1 VRPRDREAQ
10 PGVTDMTTS
19 SRRTVLTGFGVISPI
34 GSGPAAFW
42 DALLAGTP
50 GVHAITRID
59 PSHLPSRM
67 AGEVRDFSAKSL
79 IDKSYRR
86 TLNAMARTVE
96 FGVIGCQLAMQDAGL
111 AKGTIA
117 PERIGIEFASV
128 MGATELDDLGPAS
141 KLSVNADA
149 TGPNMTAWGGEGLNL
164 VPPLWMLKYL
174 PNMPAC
180 HATILYDIQGPSN
193 TQIPG
198 DTAGAVALA
207 EAARILRRGAADV
220 MIVGGSEAKVHPL
233 SLSRFNLFAEFSK
246 RNDDPEGA
254 IRPFDRDRDG
264 TAPGEGTAV
273 FTLETLE
280 RAKARGARI
289 YAEVV
294 SVASGVDR
302 GLTGAGLAK
311 VIRNALAAAGIQPGD
326 VDHVNA
332 HGTGTTHGDEFEARG
347 IAEVLGRSVS
357 VFSPLSR
364 FGNLGA
370 GSSLMELACSVLA
383 LQHGQLP
390 ATINHA
396 NPDPACPVAVHTG
409 TPRPIARPYAV
420 KLSYTDLG
428 QCAAVVVRKWSE

>member
-1 VRPRDREAQ
+1 M
-10 PGVTDMTTS
+10 MTN

-50 GVHAITRID
+50 GVHTIARLD
-59 PSHLPSRM
+59 PFAAPSKM
-67 AGEVRDFSAKSL
+67 AGEVRDFSAKAA
-79 IDKSYRR
+79 IEKSYRR

-111 AKGTIA
+111 AKGTI
-117 PERIGIEFASV
+117 PPQRIGIEFASV
-128 MGATELDDLGPAS
+128 MGATDTDDLAPAAVRSLLPDASGPDMA
-141 KLSVNADA
+141 
-149 TGPNMTAWGGEGLNL
+149 AWGRDGLPL
-164 VPPLWMLKYL
+164 VPPLWMLRYL

-180 HATILYDIQGPSN
+180 HATIIYDIQGPSN

-207 EAARILRRGAADV
+207 EALRIIRRGAADV
-220 MIVGGSEAKVHPL
+220 MLVGGSEAKVHPL
-233 SLSRFNLFAEFSK
+233 SLSRFNLFSQFSK

-264 TAPGEGTAV
+264 TAPGEGTAA

-280 RAKARGARI
+280 SARGRNAKI
-289 YAEVV
+289 YGEVV
-294 SVASGVDR
+294 AVASGVDR
-302 GLTGAGLAK
+302 GMTGAGLAR
-311 VIRNALAAAGIQPGD
+311 VVRNALAAAGIQPGD

-332 HGTGTTHGDEFEARG
+332 HGLGTTTGDAFEARG
-347 IAEVLGRSVS
+347 IAEVFGKAVP
-357 VFSPLSR
+357 VFAPLSR

-370 GSSLMELACSVLA
+370 GSALMELACSVLA

-390 ATINHA
+390 GTLNHA

-409 TPRPIARPYAV
+409 PPRPVTKPHAV
-420 KLSYTDLG
+420 KLSYTELG
-428 QCAAVVVRKWSE
+428 QCSAVVVKKWMSD

>member
-1 VRPRDREAQ
+1 
-10 PGVTDMTTS
+10 MTTS
-19 SRRTVLTGFGVISPI
+19 SRRTVLTGFGVINPI

-50 GVHAITRID
+50 GVHTITRID

-67 AGEVRDFSAKSL
+67 AGEVRDFSAKAV
-79 IDKSYRR
+79 IEKSYRR

-111 AKGTIA
+111 ARGTVR
-117 PERIGIEFASV
+117 PERIGIEFGSV

-141 KLSVNADA
+141 TVSINPDTETA
-149 TGPNMTAWGGEGLNL
+149 PNMARWGGEGLNL

-246 RNDDPEGA
+246 RNDDPGGA

-280 RAKARGARI
+280 HAKTRGAKI
-289 YAEVV
+289 YGEVV

-302 GLTGAGLAK
+302 GLTGTGLAK
-311 VIRNALAAAGIQPGD
+311 VIRNALAAAGIQPAD

-332 HGTGTTHGDEFEARG
+332 HGMGTTRGDEFEARG
-347 IAEVLGRSVS
+347 IAEVFGRSVP

-370 GSSLMELACSVLA
+370 ASSLMELACSVLA
-383 LQHGQLP
+383 LRHGQLP
-390 ATINHA
+390 ATLNHA

-409 TPRPIARPYAV
+409 SPRPIAKPYAV
-420 KLSYTDLG
+420 KLSYTELG
-428 QCAAVVVRKWSE
+428 QCAAVVVRKWQD

>member
-1 VRPRDREAQ
+1 M
-10 PGVTDMTTS
+10 MTI

-34 GSGPAAFW
+34 GSGPLAFW
-42 DALLAGTP
+42 EALLAGVP
-50 GVHAITRID
+50 GVHTITHFD
-59 PSHLPSRM
+59 PFALPSRM
-67 AGEVRDFSAKSL
+67 AGEVRGFSAKSN
-79 IDKSYRR
+79 IEKSYRR

-111 AKGTIA
+111 AKGTIP

-141 KLSVNADA
+141 KVSLRPDGL
-149 TGPNMTAWGGEGLNL
+149 GPNMAKWGADGLNL

-180 HATILYDIQGPSN
+180 HATIIYNIQGPSN

-207 EAARILRRGAADV
+207 EAVRILRRGAADA
-220 MIVGGSEAKVHPL
+220 MLVGGSEAKVHPL
-233 SLSRFNLFAEFSK
+233 SLSRFNLFSEFSR
-246 RNDDPEGA
+246 RNSDPEGA

-264 TAPGEGTAV
+264 TAPGEGVAAFV
-273 FTLETLE
+273 LETLE
-280 RAKARGARI
+280 HALARKAKI
-289 YAEVV
+289 YGEVLAV
-294 SVASGVDR
+294 GSGVDR
-302 GLTGAGLAK
+302 GHTGAGLAN
-311 VIRNALAAAGIQPGD
+311 VIRNALAAAGIHPDD

-332 HGTGTTHGDEFEARG
+332 HGLGTTRGDTFEARG
-347 IAEVLGRSVS
+347 IAEVFGKSTP
-357 VFSPLSR
+357 VFAPLSR

-370 GSSLMELACSVLA
+370 ASSLLELGASVVA
-383 LQHGQLP
+383 LQNGKLP
-390 ATINHA
+390 GTLNHV

-409 TPRPIARPYAV
+409 APRAVTKPYAV

-428 QCAAVVVRKWSE
+428 QCAAVVIRRWSE